1 MNDAVVQDVHYGAKS
16 RDDSDK
22 PKFTDDDFGELIN
35 PNIVQS
41 PPQVTVLT
49 NKKAIQC
56 KGNSSPANRSQMGQ
70 ELIPSKQI

>member
-16 RDDSDK
+16 RTESNK

-41 PPQVTVLT
+41 PPQVKDNF
-49 NKKAIQC
+49 NK
-56 KGNSSPANRSQMGQ
+56 
-70 ELIPSKQI
+70 

>member
-16 RDDSDK
+16 RADSNK

-49 NKKAIQC
+49 NYMK
-56 KGNSSPANRSQMGQ
+56 
-70 ELIPSKQI
+70 

>member
-1 MNDAVVQDVHYGAKS
+1 MNDAVVQDVHYGAKF

-49 NKKAIQC
+49 NKKEKTDRLTDTTESITFPQLRLWAVM
-56 KGNSSPANRSQMGQ
+56 K
-70 ELIPSKQI
+70 